1 MSNWEALRLAL
12 WLFMTQR
19 NGQGPRRFLGLIL
32 IEWLMLLGSAAAA
45 LLGYWLLFC
54 VSMRVVCWVQG

>member
-1 MSNWEALRLAL
+1 MI

-32 IEWLMLLGSAAAA
+32 LQWVLLILMAA
-45 LLGYWLLFC
+45 G
-54 VSMRVVCWVQG
+54 VSMGTFFWLV